1 MVQRRCG
8 RQAGVALVMLLWFI
22 AAMSLMVMGLMGE
35 ARLDIR
41 LSQLYLR
48 QAQAEAL
55 ADGAIQ
61 RTLQALVEAERGEA
75 PVPSVFTWEETRD
88 GIELRAWVHS
98 VSGFID
104 LNAAPE
110 SLLAVL
116 FQHLGELDP
125 PEALLLASKV
135 VRWRG
140 VKPEGSA
147 PEPGFRYGRF
157 EAPEDLLLVD
167 GVSRQL
173 YGRVAPALAVTSKWQ
188 EKIRLLSAPP
198 EVLYMLAEG
207 DESLVSHWQQAQLSP
222 EPAAVQQP
230 ANLELLSSSS
240 VQARIY
246 RIEARVGFADGQVY
260 RRVRWAEYGQQG
272 LDRLPWH
279 FFRTEPVA
287 RADQLDFTDN

>member
-1 MVQRRCG
+1 MVQRRRD

-22 AAMSLMVMGLMGE
+22 AAMSLMVVGLMGE

-98 VSGFID
+98 VSGFVD

-110 SLLAVL
+110 SLLAAL
-116 FQHLGELDP
+116 FQQLGELDP
-125 PEALLLASKV
+125 QEALLLANKV

-167 GVSRQL
+167 GVSRSL
-173 YGRVAPALAVTSKWQ
+173 YDRVAPALAVTSKWQ

-198 EVLYMLAEG
+198 AVLEMLAEG

-222 EPAAVQQP
+222 EPVAVQPP

-260 RRVRWAEYGQQG
+260 RRIRWAEYGQPG
-272 LDRLPWH
+272 LDGLPWH